1 MKSPLAS
8 QDTFASLVE
17 LLKVLPTKEHEYFEL
32 GDFLGNLSQIMVS
45 HESFFSTQG
54 SAVLYEDFLA
64 RLMDG
69 LKYHLMPYLEE
80 TGVSGIVENAEM
92 CPKTY
97 LIFRFVDLLTY
108 MVTSDMARPR
118 SGEPITR
125 DTLTRP
131 SFV

>member
-1 MKSPLAS
+1 
-8 QDTFASLVE
+8 
-17 LLKVLPTKEHEYFEL
+17 
-32 GDFLGNLSQIMVS
+32 
-45 HESFFSTQG
+45 
-54 SAVLYEDFLA
+54 
-64 RLMDG
+64 MDG

-97 LIFRFVDLLTY
+97 LIFRYIDLLTNI
-108 MVTSDMARPR
+108 VASDMARPR

-131 SFV
+131 SFVQYLLNLYHFYKSNLVIRKALLGLLHKLLQHFSFSDYQLNQGVCDLLVEQVSTVKMVFNQFE